1 MRWGSVL
8 RVGWLSTGRGPGS
21 LGLLDHVQ
29 GLIAAGR
36 LDARM
41 EFVFTNREPG
51 EAEGSDRFL
60 RRVRDHGLPLV
71 YHSSRK
77 ARRALGGS
85 IPERRQ
91 EYDRQVMSLLDGF
104 DPQVCVLAG
113 YMLIVGAEM
122 CGRYTMLNLHPAL
135 PTGPVGAWQ
144 EVIWQ
149 LIEARSD
156 TTGAMVHLVTEEV
169 DRGPMVSYVSIPIK
183 GAAFDAGWRDLRGRS
198 IGKLKEAP
206 GEDLPLFRLIR
217 EEGYRREPHLL
228 AATLDAVARGRV
240 RIGRGTVRNASGA
253 STDGLCLND
262 KVEQALEAAR
272 TYGRA

>member
-1 MRWGSVL
+1 M
-8 RVGWLSTGRGPGS
+8 
-21 LGLLDHVQ
+21 GLLDHVQ

-60 RRVRDHGLPLV
+60 RRVRDYGLPLV

-77 ARRALGGS
+77 ARRALSGS
-85 IPERRQ
+85 LSERRR
-91 EYDRQVMSLLDGF
+91 EYDRQVISRLDGF
-104 DPQVCVLAG
+104 GPDVCVLAG
-113 YMLIVGAEM
+113 YMLIVGPEM
-122 CGRYTMLNLHPAL
+122 CRRYTMLNLHPAL

-183 GAAFDAGWRDLRGRS
+183 GTAFDAGWRDLEGRS
-198 IGKLKEAP
+198 IAGLSIAGLKDDP

-217 EEGYRREPHLL
+217 QEGYRREPHLL
-228 AATLDAVARGRV
+228 AATLDAVANGRV
-240 RIGRGTVRNASGA
+240 RIEHETVLDASGTP
-253 STDGLCLND
+253 TDGFCLND
-262 KVEQALEAAR
+262 EVERALAASSHHAGGPE
-272 TYGRA
+272 TG

>member
-1 MRWGSVL
+1 ML
-8 RVGWLSTGRGPGS
+8 RIGWFSTGRGPGS

-29 GLIAAGR
+29 GLIAANR

-60 RRVRDHGLPLV
+60 RRVRGYGLPLV

-77 ARRALGGS
+77 ARRALGGPIS
-85 IPERRQ
+85 EHRY
-91 EYDRQVMSLLDGF
+91 EYDRQVISRLDGF
-104 DPQVCVLAG
+104 GPDVCVLAG
-113 YMLIVGAEM
+113 YMLIVGPEM
-122 CGRYTMLNLHPAL
+122 CRRYTMLNLHPAL

-149 LIEARSD
+149 LISTRSD

-183 GAAFDAGWRDLRGRS
+183 GAAFDAGWRDLEGRS
-198 IGKLKEAP
+198 IAGLEEDP
-206 GEDLPLFRLIR
+206 GDDLPLFRLIR
-217 EEGYRREPHLL
+217 HEGYRREPHLL
-228 AATLDAVARGRV
+228 AATLDAVANGRV
-240 RIGRGTVRNASGA
+240 RIEHGTVLDASGA
-253 STDGLCLND
+253 PTDGLCLND
-262 KVEQALEAAR
+262 EVERALANSSH
-272 TYGRA
+272 GGGGPVKG